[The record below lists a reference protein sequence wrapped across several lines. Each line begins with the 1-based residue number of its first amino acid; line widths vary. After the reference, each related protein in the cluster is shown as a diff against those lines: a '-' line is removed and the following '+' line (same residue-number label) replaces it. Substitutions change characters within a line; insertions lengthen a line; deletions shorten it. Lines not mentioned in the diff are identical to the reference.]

1 MSLLKLF
8 RLFTLLLVLA
18 VPSSRGEQ
26 PIFNEMPRWDGG
38 WGFQFIQEYRH
49 ERDLLSG
56 NTVVGPGFSEDIHL
70 LHLEGVYTWDKSI
83 RLTFK
88 LPYVLDARRELLGI
102 GGSKFVQHDE
112 GFGDATVAL
121 PLKRY
126 FNLDGRSGSWTLA
139 PQLGIPFARDDAYAV
154 YDHQWGNGL
163 SLGYETETYRFKFGV
178 GATGWVFYGDDEA
191 ELTGNIE
198 VGYNLRGLGSNGH
211 IKWSNRFHYED
222 DGAFTISTGPVL
234 YWRFTDT
241 IHGQIDWLH
250 DLSDRQGLLDHGNGN
265 AVRVGVGFVF

>member
-1 MSLLKLF
+1 MSLLKSF

-112 GFGDATVAL
+112 GFG
-121 PLKRY
+121 
-126 FNLDGRSGSWTLA
+126 
-139 PQLGIPFARDDAYAV
+139 DDAYAV

>member
-1 MSLLKLF
+1 MSLLKSF

-56 NTVVGPGFSEDIHL
+56 NTVVCPGFSEGIHL

-112 GFGDATVAL
+112 GFGDATVAF

-126 FNLDGRSGSWTLA
+126 FNLDGRSGSWTLGTTPTRSTIISGTMA
-139 PQLGIPFARDDAYAV
+139 FRSDTKPKPIASNSALVPPAGF
-154 YDHQWGNGL
+154 
-163 SLGYETETYRFKFGV
+163 SM
-178 GATGWVFYGDDEA
+178 AT
-191 ELTGNIE
+191 TRPN
-198 VGYNLRGLGSNGH
+198 
-211 IKWSNRFHYED
+211 
-222 DGAFTISTGPVL
+222 
-234 YWRFTDT
+234 
-241 IHGQIDWLH
+241 
-250 DLSDRQGLLDHGNGN
+250 
-265 AVRVGVGFVF
+265 